1 MEFNDVMKKKIFP
14 ILHKYGFNIGKD
26 SEESILFQ
34 SYNVKVHIICN
45 DYEHSFLIEI
55 GKVGEM
61 LYPLNNEIIRL
72 VFNLE
77 FPIEKISLSSFVE
90 NTILLF
96 ESKIGIEILKGNIK
110 LLKDSIEKQ
119 ARNYTLKIIQEQ
131 ALDSALK
138 AWELKDYVSFI
149 KNIDIIGLDK
159 VSKSYQL
166 KYEIAKQKVE
176 L

>member
-1 MEFNDVMKKKIFP
+1 MEFNDVVKKNLFP
-14 ILHKYGFNIGKD
+14 ILHKYGFNIEQD
-26 SEESILFQ
+26 SKKSILLQ
-34 SYNVKVHIICN
+34 SSNVKVHIICN
-45 DYEHSFLIEI
+45 DYEDSFLIEI

-96 ESKIGIEILKGNIK
+96 ENKIGIEILKGDIN
-110 LLKDSIEKQ
+110 LLRDSIEKQ
-119 ARNYTLKIIQEQ
+119 SRDYTLMIMQEQ
-131 ALDSALK
+131 TLDSALK
-138 AWELKDYVSFI
+138 AWEVKDYMSFI
-149 KNIDIIGLDK
+149 KNIDIIGINK
-159 VSKSYQL
+159 VPKSYQL
-166 KYEIAKQKVE
+166 KYGIAKQKVG